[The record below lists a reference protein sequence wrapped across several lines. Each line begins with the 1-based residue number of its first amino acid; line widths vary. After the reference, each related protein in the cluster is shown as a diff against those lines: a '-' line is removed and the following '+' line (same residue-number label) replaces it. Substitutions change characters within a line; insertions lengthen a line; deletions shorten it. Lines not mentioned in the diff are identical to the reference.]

1 MHRSAWLAP
10 AALVIGARPAL
21 AAEEAAGGGG
31 LLTVD
36 GGLVFWTLAVFA
48 LLFFVLKKY
57 AWPELLGAVEAREK
71 ALQRMLDEAEQNR
84 VESARVLEEHKRLA
98 AGAQAEAQDLIAKA
112 KGVAEKERAALLA
125 RARQE
130 QDELLARARR
140 EIDDE
145 KQKAVLALR
154 REAVDLALAAASKLV
169 EQRFDNDADRRL
181 VTEYLATIE
190 GTR

>member
-1 MHRSAWLAP
+1 MTNLIL
-10 AALVIGARPAL
+10 ALV
-21 AAEEAAGGGG
+21 AAVQEDHAAGPASPFEVNFG
-31 LLTVD
+31 LF
-36 GGLVFWTLAVFA
+36 FWTWVVFIA
-48 LLFFVLKKY
+48 LFFVLKKY
-57 AWPELLGAVEAREK
+57 AWPELLGAVERREQ

-84 VESARVLEEHKRLA
+84 ADSARVLEEHKRLV

-125 RARQE
+125 HARQE
-130 QDELLARARR
+130 QDALLARARR

-154 REAVDLALAAASKLV
+154 REAVDLALAAAAKLV